1 MMMFIIMM
9 LIFLMKPKVK
19 TKNVLLFFL
28 CISIIINKK
37 ESDIMKKY
45 VQYINL
51 IIILVLIF
59 FLSIHL
65 FNDETL
71 LDIENGYDNFKLN
84 QRQRYDNSDVIVKKN
99 SPSKDVGSKNTT
111 YDDSIK
117 NKQNSSTQEN
127 TSKEDH
133 QENFVLEV
141 EK

>member
-1 MMMFIIMM
+1 
-9 LIFLMKPKVK
+9 
-19 TKNVLLFFL
+19 
-28 CISIIINKK
+28 
-37 ESDIMKKY
+37 MKKY
-45 VQYINL
+45 VQYIYL

-84 QRQRYDNSDVIVKKN
+84 QRQRYDNSDVIVKEN
-99 SPSKDVGSKNTT
+99 SPSKDVGSKNTED
-111 YDDSIK
+111 DDSIK

>member
-1 MMMFIIMM
+1 MMFIIMM

-28 CISIIINKK
+28 CVSIIINKK

-51 IIILVLIF
+51 IVILVLIF
-59 FLSIHL
+59 LLSIHL

-84 QRQRYDNSDVIVKKN
+84 QRQRYDNRDVIVKEN
-99 SPSKDVGSKNTT
+99 SPSKDVGSKNTED
-111 YDDSIK
+111 DDSIK